1 MSKRIII
8 IPEFASTHFLKCS
21 LINWIDVIEPD
32 IIIINSGIFPGGI
45 ENKKA
50 IDDEFRSKWCY
61 QDTNAGFDYEETL
74 NFTSNL
80 LNEKYKGNSK
90 IPHIECR
97 LIQYDD
103 LDVNKCFLKAISNP
117 LDAIV
122 LVGDIVFPLEPDV
135 LFHEN
140 DKEIIQT
147 LISELTPGNGL
158 QCVWKDFLETQYY
171 VEGINEI
178 HPKWRRFCYCFDTM
192 SNYLSAMN
200 GFMSQNYLKLKKI
213 DKFIG
218 FHYPWF
224 VSDKY
229 KQLRYELIYR
239 ADPQYW
245 LDFDKGLQ
253 EIRKISQMYVDNEI
267 LPYYSPEPNWF
278 KDQIL
283 IRPSRQ
289 DSARWAKFIDIEH
302 PKAIMNHENFVK

>member
-1 MSKRIII
+1 MKKIII
-8 IPEFASTHFLKCS
+8 IPEFASAHFLKCS
-21 LINWIDVIEPD
+21 LLNWIDVIEPD

-50 IDDEFRSKWCY
+50 IDQEFRSKWCY

-74 NFTSNL
+74 NFTSKL
-80 LNEKYKGNSK
+80 LNERYSGNRK

-97 LIQYDD
+97 LIPYDD

-122 LVGDIVFPLEPDV
+122 SPGDIVFPFEPDV

-140 DKEIIQT
+140 DKKAIHQ

-178 HPKWRRFCYCFDTM
+178 NPKWRRFCYCFDNM
-192 SNYLSAMN
+192 NNYLSAMD
-200 GFMSQNYLKLKKI
+200 GFMSQNYSKLKKT
-213 DKFIG
+213 DKFMG
-218 FHYPWF
+218 YHYPWF
-224 VSDKY
+224 VSGKY

-239 ADPQYW
+239 SDPTYW
-245 LDFDKGLQ
+245 KRFDEGLQ
-253 EIRKISQMYVDNEI
+253 EIREYSQRI
-267 LPYYSPEPNWF
+267 THPNF
-278 KDQIL
+278 MPSVE

-289 DSARWAKFIDIEH
+289 DESRWAKFIDIPH
-302 PKAIMNHENFVK
+302 PEAIKAHPNFVK